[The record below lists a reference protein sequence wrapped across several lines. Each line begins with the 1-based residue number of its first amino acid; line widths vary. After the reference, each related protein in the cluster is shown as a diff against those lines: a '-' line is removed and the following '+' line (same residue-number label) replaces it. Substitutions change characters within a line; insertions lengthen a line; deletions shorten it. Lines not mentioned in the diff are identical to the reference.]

1 MTSFTSFNSEC
12 FCMED
17 GGCEL
22 MTCGHAI
29 HVKCSIK
36 LDKCPWCQQA
46 HIKYIKTDIQRQYVA
61 DRSMTRE
68 EIERVARE
76 NAERMERE
84 RVRRETDERVERM
97 IGRKQAERRE
107 RMRVIREVLLSDGK

>member
-1 MTSFTSFNSEC
+1 MTSFTSYNSEC

-46 HIKYIKTDIQRQYVA
+46 HIKYIKTDIQRQYEAKKQQQNKIIHEVSGMIDWNELSYNPFITA
-61 DRSMTRE
+61 NMYRPWDW
-68 EIERVARE
+68 ER
-76 NAERMERE
+76 
-84 RVRRETDERVERM
+84 
-97 IGRKQAERRE
+97 
-107 RMRVIREVLLSDGK
+107 LSQNQDV